1 MIQLMTQRERRKIAR
16 LLALGAIFTIP
27 IIQEM
32 GVGIGLPG
40 GLIYVSI
47 GISMGCVGGAV
58 GIIYDKYENRKQ
70 SSLR

>member
-1 MIQLMTQRERRKIAR
+1 MLQLMTQRERRKFAR

-27 IIQEM
+27 IIIQEM
-32 GVGIGLPG
+32 GIEMPG

-47 GISMGCVGGAV
+47 GMSLGCAGGAA
-58 GIIYDKYENRKQ
+58 GIIYDKYENRQQ

>member
-1 MIQLMTQRERRKIAR
+1 MTQRERRKFAR

-27 IIQEM
+27 IITQEM

-58 GIIYDKYENRKQ
+58 GIIYDKYENRQQ